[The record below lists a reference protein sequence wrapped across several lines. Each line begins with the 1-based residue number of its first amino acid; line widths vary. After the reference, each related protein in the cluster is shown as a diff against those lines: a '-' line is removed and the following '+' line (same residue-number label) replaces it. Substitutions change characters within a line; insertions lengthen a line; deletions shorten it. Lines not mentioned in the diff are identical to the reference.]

1 MQIPTVPAFVTGD
14 TSIAK
19 LRQLSQCVSFVSSA
33 QSYPVWHLYRTA
45 TFSLATANTWFTV
58 PMTATAF
65 DSDRIGTGGGVTI
78 ATQGYYACE
87 ACVPFQTQSSVN
99 NAWAAF
105 LFTAGTANPHYS
117 SGTTIQFGLKSGRA
131 IGSINMNETL
141 SPSDFCPV
149 VCFPGD
155 TIVVQANGGLSP
167 TVIDNN
173 TNATAVAGRFVCQ
186 FTGRWVR
193 IGS

>member
-14 TSIAK
+14 TSVAK

-33 QSYPVWHLYRTA
+33 QSYPLWHLYRDT
-45 TFSLATANTWFTV
+45 TFTLTTGGTWYTV
-58 PMTATAF
+58 PMNLAAF
-65 DSDRIGTGGGVTI
+65 DSDRVGIAGGATIG
-78 ATQGYYACE
+78 TQGYYTCE
-87 ACVPFQTQSSVN
+87 ACVPFQTIASAT

-105 LFTAGTANPHYS
+105 LWTAGTANPHYS
-117 SGTTIQFGLKSGRA
+117 SGTTIQFGLKSARTYAG
-131 IGSINMNETL
+131 INTNETL
-141 SPSDFCPV
+141 CPSDMCPV

-155 TIVVQANGGLSP
+155 TIVVQANGGSSGMLVDLNS
-167 TVIDNN
+167 DLA
-173 TNATAVAGRFVCQ
+173 ATYGRFVCN